1 MAAIVSQTEVSGT
14 PDEVFAY
21 VTDPSRFAE
30 WQENVMGG
38 NMDGSTCTTTRRI
51 GGREREVTSEVTELN
66 PPKTWGVRGVDGPI
80 RSTVHVDVEPLAA
93 DRSRVTITLDFTGHG
108 YGKLLIPL
116 VQRQSRAEMS
126 RNMARLK
133 TCLET
138 A

>member
-1 MAAIVSQTEVSGT
+1 MAAIVSQTEVAGT
-14 PDEVFAY
+14 PAEVFAY
-21 VTDPSRFAE
+21 VTDPSKFAE

-51 GGREREVTSEVTELN
+51 GGREREITSEVTEVN

-133 TCLET
+133 TCLEI

>member
-1 MAAIVSQTEVSGT
+1 MAAIVSQTEVAGT
-14 PDEVFAY
+14 PAEVFAY
-21 VTDPSRFAE
+21 VTDPSKFAE

-51 GGREREVTSEVTELN
+51 GGREREITSEVTEVN
-66 PPKTWGVRGVDGPI
+66 PPKTWGVRGVGGPI

>member
-21 VTDPSRFAE
+21 VTDPSKFAE

-51 GGREREVTSEVTELN
+51 GGRERDITSEVTELN

>member
-1 MAAIVSQTEVSGT
+1 MAAIVSQTEVTGT

-21 VTDPSRFAE
+21 VTDPSKFAE

-38 NMDGSTCTTTRRI
+38 TMDGSTCTTTRRI
-51 GGREREVTSEVTELN
+51 GGKEREITSEVTEVN

-108 YGKLLIPL
+108 YGRLLIPL
-116 VQRQSRAEMS
+116 VHRQSRAEMT

>member
-1 MAAIVSQTEVSGT
+1 MAAIVSQTEVAGT
-14 PDEVFAY
+14 PAEVFAY
-21 VTDPSRFAE
+21 VTDPSKFAE

-51 GGREREVTSEVTELN
+51 GGREREITSEVTEVN

>member
-14 PDEVFAY
+14 PDGVFAY
-21 VTDPSRFAE
+21 VTDPSKFAE

>member
-21 VTDPSRFAE
+21 VTDPSKFAE

-93 DRSRVTITLDFTGHG
+93 DRSRVTITLDFAGHG

-133 TCLET
+133 TNLET
-138 A
+138 T

>member
-1 MAAIVSQTEVSGT
+1 MAAIVSQTDVTGT
-14 PDEVFAY
+14 PDQVFAY
-21 VTDPSRFAE
+21 VTDPSKFAE

>member
-14 PDEVFAY
+14 ADEVFAY
-21 VTDPSRFAE
+21 VTDPSKFAE

-93 DRSRVTITLDFTGHG
+93 DRSRVTITLDFAGHAETLG
-108 YGKLLIPL
+108 HKEF
-116 VQRQSRAEMS
+116 RA
-126 RNMARLK
+126 R
-133 TCLET
+133 
-138 A
+138 

>member
-1 MAAIVSQTEVSGT
+1 MAAIVSQTEVTGT

-51 GGREREVTSEVTELN
+51 GGKEREITSEVTEVN
-66 PPKTWGVRGVDGPI
+66 PPKSWGVRGVDGPI

-108 YGKLLIPL
+108 YGRLLIPL

>member
-21 VTDPSRFAE
+21 VTDPSKFAE

-51 GGREREVTSEVTELN
+51 GGREREITSEVTEVN
-66 PPKTWGVRGVDGPI
+66 PPRTWGVRGVDGPI

-93 DRSRVTITLDFTGHG
+93 DRSRVTITLVFTGHG

>member
-1 MAAIVSQTEVSGT
+1 MAAIVSRTEVTGT

-21 VTDPSRFAE
+21 VTDPSKFPE

-38 NMDGSTCTTTRRI
+38 HMHGSTCTTTRRI
-51 GGREREVTSEVTELN
+51 GGREREVTSEVTEFN

-93 DRSRVTITLDFTGHG
+93 DRSRVTITLGFTGHG

-133 TCLET
+133 SCLET

>member
-1 MAAIVSQTEVSGT
+1 MAAIVSQTEVAGT
-14 PDEVFAY
+14 PAEVFAY
-21 VTDPSRFAE
+21 VTDPSKFAE

-51 GGREREVTSEVTELN
+51 GGREREITSEVTEVN

-80 RSTVHVDVEPLAA
+80 RSTVHVDVEPVAA